1 MSAALHSSAPALERW
16 RSLAQ
21 SRPAEDPRVQAAR
34 GVALEKFLAQGFPTQ
49 RDEDWKYTNL
59 RRLESRSF
67 VVPEAAPFDT
77 AAVERYVRSTS
88 GCCALMFVNGRP
100 APALSSPPAGALQVR
115 TLGELLQ
122 NSPADAA
129 QLLQC
134 SNASSFDALN
144 AALAF
149 DGAVIDVPA
158 DARVETPVY
167 VLHYT
172 TSSPAS
178 MTTQPRTVIRAGRNS
193 RVQVVEHYVGDEG
206 SEYFTNAASRI
217 ELAEGAVVE
226 HYRLQEEGSRSF
238 HIGATQAVLRRDA
251 QLVSYNFAIG
261 ASLSQVAL
269 DITLAEPGARADLHG
284 LFLVD
289 GNRHLD
295 MRTFVDHAAPRTV
308 STEDYRGIAAD
319 RGRGIFNGKVYVAKD
334 AQKIS
339 AQQSTRNLLLNAGCE
354 IDAKPA
360 LEIYADDVKCSHGAT
375 VGQLDA
381 SALFYLRSRGI
392 SEEEARS
399 ILTIAFAESLLERI
413 PLKGLQEHL
422 DARLREA
429 LKSHGRAAP

>member
-1 MSAALHSSAPALERW
+1 MSAAPYSSAPALERW
-16 RSLAQ
+16 RALAQ
-21 SRPAEDPRVQAAR
+21 SHSAVDPRVQAVRAA
-34 GVALEKFLAQGFPTQ
+34 ALEKFLATGFPTQ

-67 VVPEAAPFDT
+67 VLPEAAPFDT
-77 AAVERYVRSTS
+77 AAVERFVRSAT
-88 GCCALMFVNGRP
+88 GCCALVFVNGRL
-100 APALSSPPAGALQVR
+100 APALSNPRATALGVR

-122 NSPADAA
+122 NAPAEAA
-129 QLLQC
+129 QILRSC
-134 SNASSFDALN
+134 DASGFDALN
-144 AALAF
+144 AALAC

-158 DARVETPVY
+158 DARIEAPVY

-172 TSSPAS
+172 TTSARTV
-178 MTTQPRTVIRAGRNS
+178 TTQPRTVIRAGRNS
-193 RVQVVEHYVGDEG
+193 RVQVVEHYAGDEG
-206 SEYFTNAASRI
+206 SEYFTNATSYI
-217 ELAEGAVVE
+217 ELADGAVVE

-238 HIGATQAVLRRDA
+238 HIGATRAVVRRDA
-251 QLVSYNFAIG
+251 QFVSYNFAMG
-261 ASLSQVAL
+261 ASLSWASL
-269 DITLAEPGARADLHG
+269 EIALAETGARADLHG

-289 GNRHLD
+289 GTRHLD

-339 AQQSTRNLLLNAGCE
+339 AQQSSRNLLLNTGCE

-375 VGQLDA
+375 IGQLDA
-381 SALFYLRSRGI
+381 TALFYLRSRGI
-392 SEEEARS
+392 PEEEARS

-413 PLKGLQEHL
+413 AIKGLQEHL
-422 DARLREA
+422 DARLRDA